1 MGLVVSP
8 FFDSLI
14 INQEQKMNIFQKIMA
29 WLGKSQREQQ
39 WEQYLSHSANLFE
52 LEQRQREIER
62 GEAKI

>member
-1 MGLVVSP
+1 
-8 FFDSLI
+8 
-14 INQEQKMNIFQKIMA
+14 MNIFQKIMA